1 MKVEIRS
8 KVVILLCIV
17 LAVFSSCITD
27 DDDDRGDFALVAGDA
42 LPQFSVEMSDGG
54 VLNTQSFSGKVG
66 VIVFF
71 HTDCPDCQKELPVI
85 QKVYDTYKENPD
97 VLLSCISRSESG
109 SEVQAYWEKHS
120 FTLPFSAQ
128 NDDAVFS
135 LFASHT
141 IPRILITDKEGI
153 IRAVF
158 LRRLPSKDSSVLR
171 QAKESKR
178 KKKTLLRKWQ
188 SRWETNPRVIELP
201 LSV

>member
-54 VLNTQSFSGKVG
+54 VL
-66 VIVFF
+66 
-71 HTDCPDCQKELPVI
+71 
-85 QKVYDTYKENPD
+85 NPD

-153 IRAVF
+153 IRAVYTDDP
-158 LRRLPSKDSSVLR
+158 LATYQELAKDIDAVLID
-171 QAKESKR
+171 K
-178 KKKTLLRKWQ
+178 
-188 SRWETNPRVIELP
+188 
-201 LSV
+201 LSGNER

>member
-54 VLNTQSFSGKVG
+54 MLNTQSFSGKVG

-97 VLLSCISRSESG
+97 VL
-109 SEVQAYWEKHS
+109 
-120 FTLPFSAQ
+120 
-128 NDDAVFS
+128 
-135 LFASHT
+135 
-141 IPRILITDKEGI
+141 
-153 IRAVF
+153 
-158 LRRLPSKDSSVLR
+158 
-171 QAKESKR
+171 
-178 KKKTLLRKWQ
+178 
-188 SRWETNPRVIELP
+188 
-201 LSV
+201 

>member
-1 MKVEIRS
+1 MKVKMRS

-17 LAVFSSCITD
+17 LAGLSSCIMD

-42 LPQFSVEMSDGG
+42 LPQFSVEMSDGEG
-54 VLNTQSFSGKVG
+54 LNTQSFNGKVG

-71 HTDCPDCQKELPVI
+71 HTGCPDCQKELPVI

-97 VLLSCISRSESG
+97 MLLACISRSESG
-109 SEVQAYWEKHS
+109 SDIKSYWEKHS

-141 IPRILITDKEGI
+141 IPRIFITDKEGI
-153 IRAVF
+153 IRAVYTDDP
-158 LRRLPSKDSSVLR
+158 L
-171 QAKESKR
+171 A
-178 KKKTLLRKWQ
+178 TYG
-188 SRWETNPRVIELP
+188 ELERDINAY
-201 LSV
+201 LSE

>member
-97 VLLSCISRSESG
+97 VLLSCISRSETFVYLAFFR
-109 SEVQAYWEKHS
+109 SE
-120 FTLPFSAQ
+120 
-128 NDDAVFS
+128 
-135 LFASHT
+135 
-141 IPRILITDKEGI
+141 
-153 IRAVF
+153 
-158 LRRLPSKDSSVLR
+158 
-171 QAKESKR
+171 
-178 KKKTLLRKWQ
+178 
-188 SRWETNPRVIELP
+188 
-201 LSV
+201 

>member
-85 QKVYDTYKENPD
+85 QKVYDTYKENP
-97 VLLSCISRSESG
+97 VR
-109 SEVQAYWEKHS
+109 
-120 FTLPFSAQ
+120 
-128 NDDAVFS
+128 N
-135 LFASHT
+135 
-141 IPRILITDKEGI
+141 
-153 IRAVF
+153 RA
-158 LRRLPSKDSSVLR
+158 LKYKPIGKNIRLPCLFPLR
-171 QAKESKR
+171 MMMLSFR
-178 KKKTLLRKWQ
+178 FLL
-188 SRWETNPRVIELP
+188 PIPFPVY
-201 LSV
+201 

>member
-85 QKVYDTYKENPD
+85 QNENLSVRLYGLMCCRLSQS
-97 VLLSCISRSESG
+97 VLLPATRHGNLGEVDFSYISRYGGLGRIETRLGQLLQQFILGLYIILFDYRQNHRLSLLFHITFP
-109 SEVQAYWEKHS
+109 QAC
-120 FTLPFSAQ
+120 F
-128 NDDAVFS
+128 
-135 LFASHT
+135 
-141 IPRILITDKEGI
+141 
-153 IRAVF
+153 
-158 LRRLPSKDSSVLR
+158 
-171 QAKESKR
+171 
-178 KKKTLLRKWQ
+178 
-188 SRWETNPRVIELP
+188 
-201 LSV
+201 

>member
-54 VLNTQSFSGKVG
+54 MLNTQSFSGKVG

-85 QKVYDTYKENPD
+85 QKFMIHIKRIRVYYCLVSAVRNRALKYKPIGKN
-97 VLLSCISRSESG
+97 I
-109 SEVQAYWEKHS
+109 
-120 FTLPFSAQ
+120 
-128 NDDAVFS
+128 
-135 LFASHT
+135 
-141 IPRILITDKEGI
+141 
-153 IRAVF
+153 
-158 LRRLPSKDSSVLR
+158 RLPCLFPLR
-171 QAKESKR
+171 MMMLSFR
-178 KKKTLLRKWQ
+178 FLL
-188 SRWETNPRVIELP
+188 PIPFPVY
-201 LSV
+201 

>member
-1 MKVEIRS
+1 MKS
-8 KVVILLCIV
+8 KVLLLLYIV
-17 LAVFSSCITD
+17 LLSVSSCITD
-27 DDDDRGDFALVAGDA
+27 DDDPGDFALVPGDA
-42 LPQFSVEMSDGG
+42 LPEFSVRMNDGKT
-54 VLNTQSFSGKVG
+54 LDTQSFLGKVG

-153 IRAVF
+153 IRAVYTDDP
-158 LRRLPSKDSSVLR
+158 LATYQELAKDIDAVLID
-171 QAKESKR
+171 K
-178 KKKTLLRKWQ
+178 
-188 SRWETNPRVIELP
+188 
-201 LSV
+201 LSGNER

>member
-85 QKVYDTYKENPD
+85 QKVYDLVSAVRNRALKYKPIGKNIRFPCLFPLRMMMLSFRF
-97 VLLSCISRSESG
+97 LLPI
-109 SEVQAYWEKHS
+109 
-120 FTLPFSAQ
+120 PFP
-128 NDDAVFS
+128 VY
-135 LFASHT
+135 
-141 IPRILITDKEGI
+141 
-153 IRAVF
+153 
-158 LRRLPSKDSSVLR
+158 
-171 QAKESKR
+171 
-178 KKKTLLRKWQ
+178 
-188 SRWETNPRVIELP
+188 
-201 LSV
+201 

>member
-85 QKVYDTYKENPD
+85 QKVYDTYKENPGMYYCL
-97 VLLSCISRSESG
+97 V
-109 SEVQAYWEKHS
+109 
-120 FTLPFSAQ
+120 SAVR
-128 NDDAVFS
+128 N
-135 LFASHT
+135 
-141 IPRILITDKEGI
+141 
-153 IRAVF
+153 RA
-158 LRRLPSKDSSVLR
+158 LKYKPIGKNIRLPCLFPLR
-171 QAKESKR
+171 MMMLSFR
-178 KKKTLLRKWQ
+178 FLL
-188 SRWETNPRVIELP
+188 PIPFPVY
-201 LSV
+201 

>member
-97 VLLSCISRSESG
+97 VLLSCISVR
-109 SEVQAYWEKHS
+109 
-120 FTLPFSAQ
+120 
-128 NDDAVFS
+128 N
-135 LFASHT
+135 
-141 IPRILITDKEGI
+141 
-153 IRAVF
+153 RA
-158 LRRLPSKDSSVLR
+158 LKYKPIGKNIRLPCLFPLR
-171 QAKESKR
+171 MMMLSFR
-178 KKKTLLRKWQ
+178 FLL
-188 SRWETNPRVIELP
+188 PIPFPVY
-201 LSV
+201 

>member
-42 LPQFSVEMSDGG
+42 LPQFSVEMSDG
-54 VLNTQSFSGKVG
+54 G

-153 IRAVF
+153 IRAVYTDDP
-158 LRRLPSKDSSVLR
+158 LATYQELAKDIDAVLID
-171 QAKESKR
+171 K
-178 KKKTLLRKWQ
+178 
-188 SRWETNPRVIELP
+188 
-201 LSV
+201 LSGNER

>member
-120 FTLPFSAQ
+120 FSLPF
-128 NDDAVFS
+128 
-135 LFASHT
+135 
-141 IPRILITDKEGI
+141 P
-153 IRAVF
+153 
-158 LRRLPSKDSSVLR
+158 LRMMMLSFRFCFPYHSPYIDNR
-171 QAKESKR
+171 QGGDYSCCIYR
-178 KKKTLLRKWQ
+178 
-188 SRWETNPRVIELP
+188 
-201 LSV
+201 

>member
-27 DDDDRGDFALVAGDA
+27 DDDDRGDFALVAGD
-42 LPQFSVEMSDGG
+42 
-54 VLNTQSFSGKVG
+54 VG

-120 FTLPFSAQ
+120 FSLPFSAQ

-153 IRAVF
+153 IRVVYTDDPLATYQELAKDIDAV
-158 LRRLPSKDSSVLR
+158 LIDK
-171 QAKESKR
+171 
-178 KKKTLLRKWQ
+178 
-188 SRWETNPRVIELP
+188 
-201 LSV
+201 LSGNER

>member
-153 IRAVF
+153 IRAVYTDDP
-158 LRRLPSKDSSVLR
+158 LATCQELAKDIDAVLID
-171 QAKESKR
+171 K
-178 KKKTLLRKWQ
+178 
-188 SRWETNPRVIELP
+188 
-201 LSV
+201 LSGNER